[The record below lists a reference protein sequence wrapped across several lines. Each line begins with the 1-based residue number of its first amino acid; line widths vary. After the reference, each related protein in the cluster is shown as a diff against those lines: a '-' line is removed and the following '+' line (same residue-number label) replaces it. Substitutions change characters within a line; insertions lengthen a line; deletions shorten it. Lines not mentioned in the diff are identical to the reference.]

1 MRLKT
6 ISLNGYKTFA
16 SKTHFEFGAGI
27 TAVIG
32 PNGSGKSNVADAI
45 RWALGEQQFSL
56 MRSKRTD
63 DMIFAGSPKRPR
75 ASMAEVVLTFDN
87 SDGFF
92 PIGYQEIAI
101 GRRAYRDGSNEYLL
115 NGSRVRLREIGD
127 LLSHSGLAERTYTVI
142 GQGSV
147 DTALAQKPEERRAL
161 FEEAAGIGGYRD
173 RREDALRKLTE
184 THHNLERVKDILAEI
199 TPRLAQLERQ
209 AARARQYQVLAAEL
223 DGHLRI
229 WFGHHYH
236 VARKAIQT
244 AQALREE
251 RGKEVAQWRE
261 SVARLDAGAAHIREE
276 QTALRTQLAEVLP
289 QRDAARRHSE
299 DSARNLA
306 VLRERVIGF
315 DAQVLS
321 ARNDAEQRKAGLEA
335 LSVRATHAAAL
346 LIGAERHLSDCKRD
360 LAEKQKAADIRQ
372 AARSQTEG
380 ERNAAQKILMAV
392 NSELAALRN
401 EINSLQTRN
410 TNLRQKINATTQ
422 RIEQMAN
429 QRERELQGLTQVDTQ
444 IEQDSARGQE
454 FETQV
459 HAAQQRLENARATLT
474 LAQSNYAAA
483 EAEEKLTKRMSLFA
497 EMRAQQTANELVSNA
512 LKTNISGV
520 LGTLASLIQVL
531 PDEQRAVTS
540 VLGEAL
546 NSLVVESPDS
556 LNQVRRWLATVQS
569 TNTKGEPNKLRLM
582 PLDMVIR
589 RAHDNPMLFAAS
601 DDPSYEYMIESI
613 EMMATRRARAAQA
626 RPMIEVIGAP
636 DWLRPALPGLVGH
649 AFICRNWAQ
658 AQALAAELP
667 RGCVCVTR
675 EGEIAYATGEIA
687 LNAGVP
693 QKPINS
699 EEAEAMDAAILE
711 LSPEEA
717 KTRRVAASAAR
728 DTAQREVDVARR
740 AVDDAVRARDGFG
753 RESSQR
759 RNNRADAGRRIE
771 RLEENLAALAGEI
784 EQNEQEVEQLT
795 KRVDELRTTGGERER
810 HQAEVTAQVTAL
822 DAELKEQLSGGWME
836 ALNAAHAAVASGS
849 EAVRSAD
856 AMRRDRLQGYA
867 TAVQQIA
874 DTEQRVAHL
883 LEQQTA
889 SQVQL
894 KQFEQT
900 VAEAEAQLREV
911 DATLLPIQQAI
922 AAIDSRIAEAD
933 THKREAER
941 GMLDAEQR
949 FNLAEL
955 EVAKHQNEIENLRE
969 RAADAFQ
976 SATVSQAEES
986 EAIVGAQLSLDGL
999 DQAISLLDTLE
1010 VVEELPEG
1018 TNEKITQLRNQIKR
1032 LGAINYEAQAEF
1044 DELQQRAKFL
1054 TEQSEDLEKA
1064 SATLQQVIAELN
1076 DVMKATFQSTF
1087 EAIAAHFQNTFR
1099 ILFGGGQAKLTLTNP
1114 DNIDECGVEIT
1125 AQPPGKRAQ
1134 NLSLLSGGE
1143 RSLTAT
1149 ALIFAILRVKPTP
1162 FCVLDE
1168 VDAALDE
1175 SNVGRI
1181 RNMLETLVDSTQFIV
1196 VTHNRG
1202 TVEAANTIYGI
1213 SMGPDG
1219 ASQVLSLR
1227 LDDVS
1232 TDNLGERK
1240 EVDPASVRSGAGWVP
1255 PNAAVVTQ

>member
-1 MRLKT
+1 MRLKN
-6 ISLNGYKTFA
+6 ISLHGYKTFA

-63 DMIFAGSPKRPR
+63 DMIFAGSPKRAR

-92 PIGYQEIAI
+92 PISYQEIAI

-173 RREDALRKLTE
+173 RREDALRKLEE
-184 THHNLERVKDILAEI
+184 TRHNLERVKDILAEI

-209 AARARQYQVLAAEL
+209 AGRARQYQVLAAEL

-236 VARKAIQT
+236 IARKALQT
-244 AQALREE
+244 AQALRDE
-251 RGKEVAQWRE
+251 RGKETAQFRDT
-261 SVARLDAGAAHIREE
+261 VVRL
-276 QTALRTQLAEVLP
+276 TAEVDSIRAAQSLLRQKLSDILP
-289 QRDAARRHSE
+289 QRDSARRRSE
-299 DSARNLA
+299 ESTRNLA
-306 VLRERVIGF
+306 VLRERVTSF
-315 DAQVLS
+315 DAQVLA
-321 ARNDAEQRKAGLEA
+321 ARNDVEQRKAGLEA
-335 LSVRATHAAAL
+335 LSVKAVHASAVL
-346 LIGAERHLSDCKRD
+346 VGAEQTLRDRKRD
-360 LAEKQKAADIRQ
+360 LAEKKEAADIRQ
-372 AARSQTEG
+372 AARSQIESA
-380 ERNAAQKILMAV
+380 RNAAQKALMTV
-392 NSELAALRN
+392 NGELAAVRN
-401 EINSLQTRN
+401 EINSLQNRLN
-410 TNLRQKINATTQ
+410 VLRQKNDNTTR
-422 RIEQMAN
+422 RIEQMSE
-429 QRERELQGLTQVDTQ
+429 QRERELQGLVQFDAQ
-444 IEQDSARGQE
+444 LGHDGARSSE
-454 FETQV
+454 FEATVQT
-459 HAAQQRLENARATLT
+459 AAHKLESMRTALG
-474 LAQSNYAAA
+474 LAQSTYAAA

-497 EMRAQQTANELVSNA
+497 EMRAQQSANEFINSA
-512 LKTNISGV
+512 LKADVPGV
-520 LGTLASLIQVL
+520 VGTLGSLIQVL
-531 PDEQRAVTS
+531 PDEQRAVA
-540 VLGEAL
+540 VAMGEMLTAL
-546 NSLVVESPDS
+546 VIESSDGVA
-556 LNQVRRWLATVQS
+556 NIRKWLATVQS
-569 TNTKGEPNKLRLM
+569 TNTKGEPNKLRIV
-582 PLDMVIR
+582 PLDELIR
-589 RAHDNPMLFAAS
+589 RSKRSALLFTSS
-601 DDPSYEYMIESI
+601 DDPHYEYMIESP
-613 EMMATRRARAAQA
+613 ETVAVRLARAAQA
-626 RPMIEVIGAP
+626 RPLLDVIGAP
-636 DWLRPALPGLVGH
+636 DWLKPAMPTLAGM
-649 AFICRNWAQ
+649 AFICRNLDHAR
-658 AQALAAELP
+658 ALAAELP
-667 RGCVCVTR
+667 RGFVCVTR
-675 EGEIAYATGEIA
+675 EGEIAYASGELA
-687 LNAGVP
+687 LNAGVS
-693 QKPINS
+693 KAVELADS
-699 EEAEAMDAAILE
+699 AETLDAAILE

-717 KTRRVAASAAR
+717 RLRRVTASAAR
-728 DTAQREVDVARR
+728 DAAQREVELARR
-740 AVDDAVRARDGFG
+740 TVDEANRARDTFG
-753 RESSQR
+753 REAAQR

-771 RLEENLAALAGEI
+771 RLEENIAALAGEM
-784 EQNEQEVEQLT
+784 EQSEQEIGQLQTKAQEARDLIAGKEGHQTEATHHVAGFEAQLT
-795 KRVDELRTTGGERER
+795 
-810 HQAEVTAQVTAL
+810 
-822 DAELKEQLSGGWME
+822 EQMAGGWME
-836 ALNAAHAAVASGS
+836 ALNAAHAAVATNS

-856 AMRRDRLQGYA
+856 ATKRERLQTYA
-867 TAVQQIA
+867 QAVQQIA
-874 DTEQRVAHL
+874 DTEKRAAQL
-883 LEQQTA
+883 LEQQAAT
-889 SQVQL
+889 QQQL
-894 KQFEQT
+894 KQLERD
-900 VAEAEAQLREV
+900 VAEAQTQLREI
-911 DATLLPIQQAI
+911 DAALQPIQQEISAI
-922 AAIDSRIAEAD
+922 ESQIAEAD

-941 GMLDAEQR
+941 AMLEAEQR
-949 FNLAEL
+949 SNLSEL
-955 EVAKHQNEIENLRE
+955 EMAKHQNDIENLRE

-976 SATVSQAEES
+976 TATVSQPEES

-999 DQAISLLDTLE
+999 NEAISLLDTLD
-1010 VVEELPEG
+1010 VVEELPTG
-1018 TNEKITQLRNQIKR
+1018 TNETITQLRNQIKR
-1032 LGAINYEAQAEF
+1032 LGAINYEAQAEY

-1076 DVMKATFQSTF
+1076 DVMKATFQTTF
-1087 EAIAAHFQNTFR
+1087 DAIAAHFQNTFR

-1227 LDDVS
+1227 LDEVGNDS
-1232 TDNLGERK
+1232 LGERK
-1240 EVDPASVRSGAGWVP
+1240 EVDPAAVRSGAGWVP
-1255 PNAAVVTQ
+1255 PNSAVVTQ